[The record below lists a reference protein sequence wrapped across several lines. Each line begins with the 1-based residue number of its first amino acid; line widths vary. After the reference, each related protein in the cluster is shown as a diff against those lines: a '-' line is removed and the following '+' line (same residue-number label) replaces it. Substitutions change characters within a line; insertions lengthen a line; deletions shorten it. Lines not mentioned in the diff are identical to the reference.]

1 MKRNFFKHAA
11 AAALIAVMT
20 VLLSGC
26 LYPKDQLEQN
36 KMPPK
41 DAILS
46 VQAVID
52 QYQKDTGLLP
62 IQNSKPDTLVYEKYR
77 IDFDKLQRMNY
88 ISEIPA
94 TAYEKGGS
102 YYYLIINEETDPTVK
117 LMNLVIYQQVN
128 DLQASVKSYSDA
140 HKGKLPAGKSVYPD
154 FTGLDFKEMGIK
166 EPVLSSVFSG
176 QTLSTIMDAK
186 GNVYLDYGIDITQ
199 VLQKLGSGKKP
210 DDKQDLRALLANQS
224 DLVPVKAPIYRLR
237 GGEPQ
242 AMLK

>member
-1 MKRNFFKHAA
+1 MTTTFFKRGAL
-11 AAALIAVMT
+11 AALIAVMT
-20 VLLSGC
+20 VVLSGC

-52 QYQKDTGLLP
+52 QYEKDTGLLP
-62 IQNSKPDTLVYEKYR
+62 IQNSKPETLVYEKYR
-77 IDFDKLQRMNY
+77 IDFEKLLQMNY

-117 LMNLVIYQQVN
+117 LMNLVVYQQMN
-128 DLQASVKSYSDA
+128 DIQASVKSYSDA
-140 HKGKLPAGKSVYPD
+140 HEGKLPAGKSVYPD
-154 FTGLDFKEMGIK
+154 FTSIDYKELGIK
-166 EPVLSSVFSG
+166 EPVFSSVFSG

-186 GNVYLDYGIDITQ
+186 GNVYLDYGIDIMQ
-199 VLQKLGSGKKP
+199 ALQKLDSGIKP
-210 DDKQDLRALLANQS
+210 DEKQDLRTLLVEHS

-237 GGEPQ
+237 NGEPQ